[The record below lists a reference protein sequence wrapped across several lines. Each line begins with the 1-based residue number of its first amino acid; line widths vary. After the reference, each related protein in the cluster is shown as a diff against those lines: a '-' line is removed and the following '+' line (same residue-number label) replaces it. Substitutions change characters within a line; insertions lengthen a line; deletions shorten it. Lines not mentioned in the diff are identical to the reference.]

1 MLFFNEACK
10 LAAACGASFMLAS
23 VWMLVQ
29 RLASAHI
36 RYVTAKALRME
47 LASENLRVKQSQQ
60 NCCEA
65 VDVLP
70 CSEAP
75 DTLSDSQNPVTRR
88 SIINFYLAHGRR
100 LNPLEIDSLVELE
113 RYRCESNLN
122 MSNLKIFDY
131 VLGEFTEKPLKNVLI
146 ANDILSDNVPYTK
159 DKKILCKNNMIDN
172 GIGDISQE
180 VSYGAYCDEIKRFSR
195 HRSFNAVRDITKNK
209 LLKNKENNDVEDT
222 KSHI

>member
-36 RYVTAKALRME
+36 RYLTAKALCAE

-100 LNPLEIDSLVELE
+100 LNPTEIDSFVKLE
-113 RYRCESNLN
+113 RYRRESNLN

-131 VLGEFTEKPLKNVLI
+131 VLGDFTEKPLKNVLV
-146 ANDILSDNVPYTK
+146 ANDILSGNVPYTK
-159 DKKILCKNNMIDN
+159 NNEILCKNNMIDN
-172 GIGDISQE
+172 GIGNISQE
-180 VSYGAYCDEIKRFSR
+180 VSCATRCRKTKRFLG
-195 HRSFNAVRDITKNK
+195 HCSFKAVRDITKSK

>member
-1 MLFFNEACK
+1 M
-10 LAAACGASFMLAS
+10 AAACGVSFMLAS

-75 DTLSDSQNPVTRR
+75 DTLFDSQNSVTRR

-100 LNPLEIDSLVELE
+100 LNPMEIDSLVELE
-113 RYRCESNLN
+113 RYRGESNLN

-131 VLGEFTEKPLKNVLI
+131 VLGEFTQKPLKNVLV

-172 GIGDISQE
+172 DFENISQE
-180 VSYGAYCDEIKRFSR
+180 VSYAARCRKTKRFFG
-195 HRSFNAVRDITKNK
+195 HCSFKAVRDITKSK